1 MHNSVRAGLL
11 CVLLVAALGLTISC
25 SARDDYSEKE
35 SSQIIVNTDEEIHQP
50 KNNDITPEETT
61 MELIDESNTFL
72 IEDSSLE
79 ETNSSEVEKQG
90 LYREALSEEER
101 QHVIELTREYIKSVS
116 QEEAEKDEIM
126 IADNSSLFYNEP
138 LYKAYREEGRIIIT
152 EYDMNQIGIP
162 CSLIFGRSTIF
173 DEWEILDYGY

>member
-61 MELIDESNTFL
+61 MELIDESNTF
-72 IEDSSLE
+72 
-79 ETNSSEVEKQG
+79 
-90 LYREALSEEER
+90 
-101 QHVIELTREYIKSVS
+101 
-116 QEEAEKDEIM
+116 
-126 IADNSSLFYNEP
+126 
-138 LYKAYREEGRIIIT
+138 
-152 EYDMNQIGIP
+152 
-162 CSLIFGRSTIF
+162 
-173 DEWEILDYGY
+173 